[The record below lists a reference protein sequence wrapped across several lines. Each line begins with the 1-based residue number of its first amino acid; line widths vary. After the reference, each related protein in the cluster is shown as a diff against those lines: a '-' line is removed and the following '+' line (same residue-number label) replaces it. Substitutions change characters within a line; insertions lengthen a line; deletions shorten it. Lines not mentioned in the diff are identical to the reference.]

1 MPKPRPALVTVVAVL
16 HFVFGGLGLLC
27 QTTNGILQVSGAA
40 EKFSTM
46 FQPSSN
52 VQADPQMKKQ
62 MEMQE
67 KMQKAIKDVPGAQ
80 AKLWADLVQDT
91 LLSICLIVAGV
102 GLLQM
107 RSWARIL
114 SLLYAVL
121 SILYK
126 IGSIVYAALY
136 FLPAMQ
142 ALAKEF
148 AGDDPVSKI
157 MGLSMNFSAYAG
169 MGWVA
174 VQMLYP
180 IFVNSFTCPHQPAGV
195 LTHVKARLQNAPA
208 PCWRVELVCCRSRTL
223 I

>member
-27 QTTNGILQVSGAA
+27 QTTNGILQVSGVG

-46 FQPSSN
+46 FQPASN

-80 AKLWADLVQDT
+80 AKLWADLGQDT
-91 LLSICLIVAGV
+91 VLSACLIVAGI

-107 RSWARIL
+107 RPWGRTL
-114 SLLYAVL
+114 SLFYAVL

-126 IGSIVYAALY
+126 IGSIVYAAVYL
-136 FLPAMQ
+136 LPAMQ
-142 ALAKEF
+142 ALGKELS
-148 AGDDPVSKI
+148 GDDPVSKF
-157 MGLSMNFSAYAG
+157 MGFTMQFSPYVG
-169 MGWVA
+169 MGMLVG
-174 VQMLYP
+174 QMIYP
-180 IFVNSFTCPHQPAGV
+180 IFVLIAM
-195 LTHVKARLQNAPA
+195 
-208 PCWRVELVCCRSRTL
+208 LVPSVVAAFRGLPLATPVPPEAIEEEERWGR
-223 I
+223 

>member
-1 MPKPRPALVTVVAVL
+1 MPRPRPALVTVVAVL

-27 QTTNGILQVSGAA
+27 QTTNGILQVSGAG

-46 FQPSSN
+46 FQPPSN
-52 VQADPQMKKQ
+52 VQDPQMKKQ

-80 AKLWADLVQDT
+80 AKLWADLMQDT
-91 LLSICLIVAGV
+91 VLSVCLIVAGI

-107 RSWARIL
+107 RPWARTL
-114 SLLYAVL
+114 SLLYAVV

-126 IGSIVYAALY
+126 IGSIVYVALY

-148 AGDDPVSKI
+148 SGDDPVSKI
-157 MGLSMNFSAYAG
+157 MGLSMQFSAYVG
-169 MGWVA
+169 MGSLA
-174 VQMLYP
+174 AQMLYP
-180 IFVNSFTCPHQPAGV
+180 VFVLIAM
-195 LTHVKARLQNAPA
+195 
-208 PCWRVELVCCRSRTL
+208 LVPSVAAAFRGEPLAKPVPPEAIEEEERWGR
-223 I
+223 